1 MEYFDGLL
9 NGQAQKFVSFGL
21 RGTLNVRKGNKKFR
35 PIVSEVSFFVDNHV
49 AEFPPPFTGLG
60 GSTPL
65 PHPLSLGPLVNRK
78 SNAFL

>member
-21 RGTLNVRKGNKKFR
+21 RGTLNVRKGNKKCR